1 MTKNS
6 LAYNRTLFIADNLAL
21 LESLDN
27 ESIDLICID
36 PPFAKNQTFVGALR
50 PPLSKEEREQELA
63 TLADWGIRN
72 RADGARA
79 GIEWPDGEDGS
90 AKFQDI
96 WRWEDDVHEEWLV
109 DIGKPPYEGLA
120 QVIEATRIAQSE
132 GAAAYLA
139 YMSIRLI
146 EMRRVL
152 KSTGSIFLHCDYSA
166 NSYLR
171 MAMDAIFGQDNLK
184 NEIVWKRNDVGKGS
198 QHEAKSFGTN
208 TDTILYYAKSA
219 DTRVRPYRDLTEEE
233 AESKFNKIDKHG
245 RRYNTA
251 TPIFSSRSMGPRP
264 NLCYEWRGFRNP
276 HPSGWRLSKERLEE
290 EYQKGNVVIRSDG
303 RLERRK
309 YLDDYLGVPIDNLW
323 SDIPRIGSGANERTG
338 YPTQKPVALAER
350 IVKTSTNPGDI
361 VLDCFA
367 GCAYVPVA
375 AERNGRQWIACDIS
389 PRALTVLRRQFAK
402 FRYAINGE
410 QQGDEPALIAD
421 ANVTIR
427 SPLDLPKRTDE
438 DIDLVERPKPLPERK
453 FKVPASIIPEREM
466 LEFLLDL
473 SGYMAWCCGFA
484 NRMPDGSIVET
495 TNNFH
500 LDHIDPTSKGGSH
513 QITNR
518 APMCPRHNILKKDR
532 WVHLREYRQEIA
544 DAGEMLVNTTDELID
559 LSMAYEAALVR
570 YAQAPEAN
578 PSRR

>member
-6 LAYNRTLFIADNLAL
+6 IALNRTLFIADNLDL
-21 LESLDN
+21 LESMDN

-72 RADGARA
+72 RADAARA
-79 GIEWPDGEDGS
+79 GIEWPDGENGS

-96 WRWEDDVHEEWLV
+96 WRWEDDVHEEWLA

-132 GAAAYLA
+132 GAAAYLT
-139 YMSIRLI
+139 YMAIRLI
-146 EMRRVL
+146 EMHRVL
-152 KSTGSIFLHCDYSA
+152 KPTGSLYLHCDPTA
-166 NSYLR
+166 NAYLR
-171 MAMDAIFGQDNLK
+171 MTLDSIFGQENFR
-184 NEIVWKRNDVGKGS
+184 NEIVWKRQTSNNAVRKKYGAIVDHLLFYVKSDDATWNQVYHERSEQEMKLYRRDASGRLYKG
-198 QHEAKSFGTN
+198 N
-208 TDTILYYAKSA
+208 
-219 DTRVRPYRDLTEEE
+219 DLT
-233 AESKFNKIDKHG
+233 AP
-245 RRYNTA
+245 A
-251 TPIFSSRSMGPRP
+251 PTPTRMF
-264 NLCYEWRGFRNP
+264 EWRGKKPKN
-276 HPSGWRLSKERLEE
+276 GWRYSLEKLEE
-290 EYQKGNVVIRSDG
+290 LWAAG
-303 RLERRK
+303 RIKTDKQGRPSLAGHIQ
-309 YLDDYLGVPIDNLW
+309 YLDEMPPGQKAQSLW
-323 SDIPRIGSGANERTG
+323 TDIQRVGNMAKERTG

-350 IVKTSTNPGDI
+350 IVKASTNPGDI

-375 AERNGRQWIACDIS
+375 AERNGRGWIACDMS

-421 ANVTIR
+421 ADVTVR
-427 SPLDLPKRTDE
+427 SPMDLPQRTDE
-438 DIDLVERPKPLPERK
+438 DPSPTMRPKPLPERK
-453 FKVPASIIPEREM
+453 FKVPASIIPEKEM

-484 NRMPDGSIVET
+484 NRMPDGTIVET

-500 LDHIDPTSKGGSH
+500 LDHIDPTSKGGSN
-513 QITNR
+513 QIANR

-570 YAQAPEAN
+570 YAQASEAS